1 MVHLVLSLAISQGW
15 CLKQLDVQNAFLHGV
30 LKEKVYMRKPLGYED
45 KNNPSYVC
53 KLDKA
58 IYGLKQEPRVW
69 YSRLSTRLC
78 ELDFVPSKSDT
89 SLFVYN

>member
-1 MVHLVLSLAISQGW
+1 
-15 CLKQLDVQNAFLHGV
+15 
-30 LKEKVYMRKPLGYED
+30 
-45 KNNPSYVC
+45 
-53 KLDKA
+53 LDKA